1 MRAKINKNSDKGALA
16 LQKPAPEKV
25 DSRFVAVKRRA
36 KAELLESNPALSA
49 KKLREEEEEDER
61 ILGAM
66 ERIRKSSGVKAQR
79 VVDRLVN
86 QTASATLRHWGL
98 KDSTPGERLE
108 LAAGA
113 LAEMEPAN
121 ATEAMLANQ
130 MIAVNDAALMFVSQ
144 ATLTETSSQLRDD
157 NTERACKFLAL
168 YIQQVDAMQR
178 LKGKAGRQRVI
189 VEHVNV
195 HAGGQAIVGTV
206 TAKGSGLGVGGGAEN
221 G

>member
-25 DSRFVAVKRRA
+25 DSRIVAVKKRA
-36 KAELLESNPALSA
+36 KAELLESNPAVSA
-49 KKLREEEEEDER
+49 KKLREREEDER
-61 ILGAM
+61 ISVAL
-66 ERIRKSSGVKAQR
+66 EKIKKSSGVKAQS
-79 VVDRLVN
+79 VADRLLL
-86 QTASATLRHWGL
+86 QTASATLPHWGL

-108 LAAGA
+108 LAASA
-113 LAEMEPAN
+113 LAEMEPSN

-130 MIAVNDAALMFVSQ
+130 MLAVNDAALLFVNQ
-144 ATLTETSSQLRDD
+144 ATLAETSSQQRDD
-157 NTERACKFLAL
+157 HTERVCKFLAL

-178 LKGKAGRQRVI
+178 LKGKAGRQKVT
-189 VEHVNV
+189 VEHVTV